1 MQFEL
6 FRTLWGDNRQWDLP
20 LAEARTAGFVGLEAR
35 IPPTLSQ
42 ARTCATILKDE
53 GAPYIAIAMTGG
65 GVIPNQSATV
75 QEHLDDLHGAVE
87 RALLMQPRFIT
98 ILGGNDRWP
107 ANQQVEFMAQ
117 AQDICRA
124 AQVPCCFETHRS
136 RILATPWVT
145 LDVIAQLPSAL
156 FTADISHWVVCCERL
171 LNDPADDLSAFVERV
186 HHIQAR
192 VGYDQGPQA
201 PHPGAPEYASA
212 LHFHQSIWQ
221 QIWQSQQARGYTTT
235 TMTPECGPDGYL
247 HTLPFTNMPVADLWS
262 LNVWT
267 GQTEREHF
275 QHVMSNTDNK
285 KELG

>member
-1 MQFEL
+1 MDLEL
-6 FRTLWGDNRQWDLP
+6 FRTLWGDNRRWDSP
-20 LAEARTAGFVGLEAR
+20 LAEARAAGFLGLEAR
-35 IPPTLSQ
+35 IPPTLTQ
-42 ARTCATILKDE
+42 ARECASILQNE

-75 QEHLDDLHGAVE
+75 QDHLVDLRGAVE
-87 RALLMQPRFIT
+87 RALHMNPRFIT

-107 ANQQVEFMAQ
+107 ASQQAAFMAQ
-117 AQDICRA
+117 AQAICDEA
-124 AQVPCCFETHRS
+124 GVTCCFETHRS
-136 RILATPWVT
+136 RILATPWIT
-145 LDVIAQLPSAL
+145 LDVIAQLPNVL

-171 LNDPADDLSAFVERV
+171 LNDPADDLSAFIERV

-201 PHPGAPEYASA
+201 PHPGAPEYATA
-212 LHFHQSIWQ
+212 LNFHQSIWQ
-221 QIWQSQQARGYTTT
+221 QIWQSQRMRGYATT

-267 GQTEREHF
+267 GQTEYQHF
-275 QHVMSNTDNK
+275 QHAMSEPGSN